1 MNDIQKRFVL
11 FLFLCIPT
19 RLFLSYI
26 IKKMKDKNIRLA
38 LAIIILIMGMGFLI
52 IYLGNFRKTGEE
64 TFGNKIWWNNLR
76 PIHSFMYLYTS
87 YLIFYNKENP
97 HIIIFYDT
105 IIGLISF
112 LIYHNNNNNL
122 LKLF

>member
-11 FLFLCIPT
+11 FLCLCIPS

-26 IKKMKDKNIRLA
+26 IKKIKNKNIRFSLA
-38 LAIIILIMGMGFLI
+38 TLILIMGMGFLI
-52 IYLGNFRKTGEE
+52 IYLGNFRKTGGE

-87 YLIFYNKENP
+87 YLIFNNKKNANL
-97 HIIIFYDT
+97 IIFYDT
-105 IIGLISF
+105 IFGLISF
-112 LIYHNNNNNL
+112 FIYHNSNNNFN
-122 LKLF
+122 KLF